1 MGEMLSFM
9 AAPFAACLVLVGL
22 HAYFGIHV
30 IERRVLFV
38 DLAVAQFAALGA
50 VVAFAFGHHP
60 GEIASTLFSLA
71 SATLAAALFALTRVK
86 LEKLPQEAI
95 IGITFVVASAA
106 TILVADRAPEG
117 AEHIKETLSGA
128 LLWVTW
134 PTVFKVLAIYA
145 ALGVFHWV
153 LRHRFMLVTTDPE
166 EAFRR
171 GWNVRWWDFLFYL
184 SFGVMI
190 TFSVG
195 IGGILMVFAYLVIP
209 ACVAILL
216 STSWRKR
223 LIFGWLIGVVGS
235 ALGLV
240 ASYYLDLPT
249 GPAVVVILGAIL
261 IVAWIFDVVRTAPI
275 TGESNRGGP

>member
-1 MGEMLSFM
+1 MTEMLSFM

-30 IERRVLFV
+30 IERRILFV

-50 VVAFAFGHHP
+50 VVGFAFGQHP
-60 GEIASTLFSLA
+60 GELGSTLFSLGF
-71 SATLAAALFALTRVK
+71 ATLAAALFALTRVRI
-86 LEKLPQEAI
+86 EKLPQEAI

-117 AEHIKETLSGA
+117 AEHIKETLAGS

-134 PTVFKVLAIYA
+134 PTVLKVLGIYIGV
-145 ALGVFHWV
+145 GVFHWL
-153 LRHRFMLVTTDPE
+153 LRHRFMLITTDPE
-166 EAFRR
+166 EAFSR
-171 GWNVRWWDFLFYL
+171 GWRIRWWDFLFYL

-190 TFSVG
+190 TFSVE

-216 STSWRKR
+216 HAGMRSR
-223 LIFGWLIGVVGS
+223 LVIGWIVGVIGS
-235 ALGLV
+235 AVGLL
-240 ASYYLDLPT
+240 ASYYLDMPT
-249 GPAVVVILGAIL
+249 GPAIVVVLGLMLVAAWL
-261 IVAWIFDVVRTAPI
+261 IDKAVTHRRPTV
-275 TGESNRGGP
+275 E

>member
-1 MGEMLSFM
+1 MTDMLSFM

-30 IERRVLFV
+30 IERRILFV

-50 VVAFAFGHHP
+50 VVGFAFGQHP
-60 GEIASTLFSLA
+60 GEPGSTLFSLSFA
-71 SATLAAALFALTRVK
+71 SLAAALFALTRVRI
-86 LEKLPQEAI
+86 EKLPQEAI

-117 AEHIKETLSGA
+117 AEHIKETLAGS

-134 PTVFKVLAIYA
+134 PTVFKVLVIYIGI
-145 ALGVFHWV
+145 GVFHWL
-153 LRHRFMLVTTDPE
+153 LRRRFMLITTEPE
-166 EAFRR
+166 EAYRL
-171 GWNVRWWDFLFYL
+171 GWQVRWWDFLFYF

-190 TFSVG
+190 TFSVE

-216 STSWRKR
+216 HAGMRSR
-223 LIFGWLIGVVGS
+223 LVFGWIVGVLGS
-235 ALGLV
+235 GLGLL

-249 GPAVVVILGAIL
+249 GPAIVVVLGL
-261 IVAWIFDVVRTAPI
+261 LLVTAWIFDRSF
-275 TGESNRGGP
+275 GRN

>member
-1 MGEMLSFM
+1 MTEMLDFM
-9 AAPFAACLVLVGL
+9 AAPFCACLVLVGL

-50 VVAFAFGHHP
+50 VVGFAFGHHP
-60 GEIASTLFSLA
+60 GEFGSTMFSLVFA
-71 SATLAAALFALTRVK
+71 IVAAALFALTRVQV
-86 LEKLPQEAI
+86 EKIPQEAV
-95 IGITFVVASAA
+95 IGITFVVASAV

-117 AEHIKETLSGA
+117 AEHIKETLSGT

-134 PTVFKVLAIYA
+134 PTVFKVLVIYA
-145 ALGVFHWV
+145 IIGAFHWL
-153 LRHRFMLVTTDPE
+153 LRERFLLISLDPD
-166 EAFRR
+166 EAYRR

-184 SFGVMI
+184 GFGVMI

-209 ACVAILL
+209 ACVAILMHAGMHV
-216 STSWRKR
+216 R
-223 LIFGWLIGVVGS
+223 LAVGWLVGVAGS

-240 ASYYLDLPT
+240 GSYYLDMPT
-249 GPAVVVILGAIL
+249 GPAVVVVLGLLLLAAGL
-261 IVAWIFDVVRTAPI
+261 IDLIRVSSAKSA
-275 TGESNRGGP
+275 GLG

>member
-1 MGEMLSFM
+1 MIQMLQFM

-50 VVAFAFGHHP
+50 VVGFAFGHHP
-60 GEIASTLFSLA
+60 GELGSTLFSLA
-71 SATLAAALFALTRVK
+71 FAIVAAALFALTRVQV
-86 LEKLPQEAI
+86 ERIPQEAV

-134 PTVFKVLAIYA
+134 PTVLKVLVIYA
-145 ALGVFHWV
+145 VIGLFHWIF
-153 LRHRFMLVTTDPE
+153 RERFLLISLDPD
-166 EAFRR
+166 EAIHR

-209 ACVAILL
+209 ACIAILL
-216 STSWRKR
+216 HAGMRAR
-223 LIFGWLIGVVGS
+223 LAVGWLVGAVGS

-240 ASYYLDLPT
+240 ASYYLDMPT
-249 GPAVVVILGAIL
+249 GPAVVVVLGL
-261 IVAWIFDVVRTAPI
+261 MLVAAGLFVLGRKP
-275 TGESNRGGP
+275 

>member
-1 MGEMLSFM
+1 MVDMLSFM

-30 IERRVLFV
+30 IERRILFV

-50 VVAFAFGHHP
+50 VVGFAFDQHP
-60 GEIASTLFSLA
+60 GELGSTLFSLGF
-71 SATLAAALFALTRVK
+71 ATLAAALFALTRVR

-117 AEHIKETLSGA
+117 AEHIKETLAGS

-134 PTVFKVLAIYA
+134 PTVFKVLVIYVVVG
-145 ALGVFHWV
+145 LFHQV
-153 LRHRFMLVTTDPE
+153 LRRRFLLITADPE

-171 GWNVRWWDFLFYL
+171 GWNIRWWDFLFYL

-190 TFSVG
+190 TFSVE
-195 IGGILMVFAYLVIP
+195 IGGVLMVFAYLVIP

-216 STSWRKR
+216 ADGMRVR
-223 LIFGWLIGVVGS
+223 LAVGWLVGVVGS
-235 ALGLV
+235 ALGLI
-240 ASYYLDLPT
+240 ASFYLDLPT
-249 GPAVVVILGAIL
+249 GPAVVVVLGL
-261 IVAWIFDVVRTAPI
+261 LLVAAWLFDRVR
-275 TGESNRGGP
+275 GHR